1 MIQRRMRSL
10 LVCAIAALAVPA
22 YAHAQSDAASQLE
35 QYREMVGED
44 NPADLHVARGEELW
58 KTRRGPLNAS
68 LEGCDLGLG
77 AGVVKGAYAQMPRYF
92 KDTDKVMDLE
102 QRLLYCM
109 VKLQGLNA
117 ADLTRRPFGT
127 PEHKSD
133 FEALVA
139 WIASESR
146 GMKVNVSTSNPK
158 EMEAYLVGERM
169 FYRRAGPYDF
179 ACATCH
185 SEDHKRIRMQDLP
198 NLTTPAG
205 AGGSWTTWPAY
216 RVSQGEVR
224 TMQHRLFDCYR
235 QMRHPQPGYASD
247 GLTALQFFLAKS
259 ANGAVMNAPAVKR

>member
-1 MIQRRMRSL
+1 MRSL
-10 LVCAIAALAVPA
+10 LVCAVAALAVPA
-22 YAHAQSDAASQLE
+22 YAQTDAASQLE
-35 QYREMVGED
+35 QYREMVAED
-44 NPADLHVARGEELW
+44 NPADLQVARGEELW

-77 AGVVKGAYAQMPRYF
+77 AGVVKGAYAQLPRYF

-117 ADLTRRPFGT
+117 ADLTRRPFGS

-133 FEALVA
+133 FESLVA
-139 WIASESR
+139 WIASESK
-146 GMKVNVSTSNPK
+146 GMKVNVPTSNPK

-185 SEDHKRIRMQDLP
+185 SEDNKRIRMQDLP
-198 NLTTPAG
+198 NLTSPAG
-205 AGGSWTTWPAY
+205 AAASWTTWPAY

-247 GLTALQFFLAKS
+247 GLTALQVFLAKS